1 MISVIVEDR
10 YIIISMHRRLL
21 CQVPPLHPASQPTPD
36 LIRSSSALHHR
47 RQPSEA
53 DPPSGAPQSPTAR
66 EKVKKNKRE
75 EKKQVLEKN
84 PQQCF
89 LSFPN

>member
-21 CQVPPLHPASQPTPD
+21 CQVPPTPPASQPAGRPAPD
-36 LIRSSSALHHR
+36 LIWSSSALHHR

-53 DPPSGAPQSPTAR
+53 DPLSGAPQSPTAR
-66 EKVKKNKRE
+66 EKVEK
-75 EKKQVLEKN
+75 KKQVVERNL
-84 PQQCF
+84 QQCF
-89 LSFPN
+89 